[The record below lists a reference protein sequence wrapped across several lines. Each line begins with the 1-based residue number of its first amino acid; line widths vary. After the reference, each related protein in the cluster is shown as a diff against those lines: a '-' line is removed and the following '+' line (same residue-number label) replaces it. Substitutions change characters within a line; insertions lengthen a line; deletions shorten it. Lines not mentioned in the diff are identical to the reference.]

1 MGSCDHDDEQQAEQ
15 QQQASETRRR
25 RRRVISELLLKKS
38 LLVTGLELG
47 LSGVQRASEHVGW
60 CSTSQHSGGPGGLG
74 DSTKCP

>member
-15 QQQASETRRR
+15 QQQQASETRRR
-25 RRRVISELLLKKS
+25 IISELLLKKS

-74 DSTKCP
+74 